1 MGIVVKKNAGIDT
14 IFADGRTA
22 LTRGVARGG
31 RWQELA
37 EQRIAPVLALLTS
50 IDGQIAAARE
60 EAEPL
65 RATRDVENHRA
76 DALIGRVSDDAWN
89 AVGRP
94 RNDPALTLI
103 FPGGVGYY
111 TEGEVE
117 GQPDRMEI
125 LAQLLES
132 NLHPKLSAAQGQAF
146 AAEVRASADVL
157 RAATDAARGPLTR
170 VDVLERV
177 RTALAR
183 NLAMELAKLKRL
195 YKAEGFTEAEIHAVI
210 PDRPRESAA
219 PAPKPA

>member
-1 MGIVVKKNAGIDT
+1 MGIVVKKNAGVDT

-22 LTRGVARGG
+22 LTRSVARGG

-65 RATRDVENHRA
+65 RAARDVENERA

-94 RNDPALTLI
+94 GSDPALTLI

-132 NLHPKLSAAQGQAF
+132 NLHPKISPAQGQAF
-146 AAEVRASADVL
+146 AAEVRAGADVL
-157 RAATDAARGPLTR
+157 RAAIDAARGPLAR
-170 VDVLERV
+170 VGVLERV

-183 NLAMELAKLKRL
+183 SLAMELAKLKRL
-195 YKAEGFTEAEIHAVI
+195 YKAEGFSEAEIHAVI

-219 PAPKPA
+219 PATKPA